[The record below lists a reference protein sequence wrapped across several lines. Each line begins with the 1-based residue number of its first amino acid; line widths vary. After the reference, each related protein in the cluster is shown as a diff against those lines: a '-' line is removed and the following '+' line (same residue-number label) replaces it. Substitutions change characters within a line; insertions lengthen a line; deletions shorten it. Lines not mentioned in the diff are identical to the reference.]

1 MNKTSLVTKAKNIN
15 KGEEKLNKIPSPRHH
30 LSQKPKVEKKKDN
43 EQDFTSYK
51 SQKYRQRRKKEKNR
65 KNIALPIHSPFP
77 PDPPRDPVNRLTAGR
92 VGVGCQSPLYTS
104 PEQVG
109 SPRKRWGKSAV
120 WGPIHGTGLKET
132 DGLKAS
138 FRGASIANDLV
149 IARTLLSVL
158 WPAKEGK
165 LGLVGT
171 RFFKRGRAEVI
182 LCYSQVALGGSEH
195 TKG

>member
-1 MNKTSLVTKAKNIN
+1 MNKISLVTKAKNID
-15 KGEEKLNKIPSPRHH
+15 KGERK
-30 LSQKPKVEKKKDN
+30 
-43 EQDFTSYK
+43 
-51 SQKYRQRRKKEKNR
+51 RKKEK
-65 KNIALPIHSPFP
+65 KKKSPSP
-77 PDPPRDPVNRLTAGR
+77 PTPPSPLDTPRDQVNRLTAGR

-165 LGLVGT
+165 LGLFGT
-171 RFFKRGRAEVI
+171 RFFQGREGRGYCMLQSGCFGRI
-182 LCYSQVALGGSEH
+182 R
-195 TKG
+195 T